1 MRLKIRSRA
10 GEEWLPWTFPG
21 EAFHGKTASSHHAE
35 ALGLCARLYKTPGAA
50 CSGVACSPGSS
61 THREGPGAVPKSESH
76 AGLPVPASSLRT
88 TWSEKSGLQHAAG
101 MTQHGLPVSS
111 GGSGRGCTQSLCGFW
126 DGCLFSPLCIQARNP
141 TSIPQQVSPKMQ
153 SVPGSAITC
162 VGAPGQEADVHS
174 SGG

>member
-21 EAFHGKTASSHHAE
+21 EGFHGKTTSSHHAE
-35 ALGLCARLYKTPGAA
+35 APGLWARLYKTPGAPG
-50 CSGVACSPGSS
+50 SGVACSPGFS
-61 THREGPGAVPKSESH
+61 THREGLGAIPKSESH

-88 TWSEKSGLQHAAG
+88 IWSEESGLQHAAG

-111 GGSGRGCTQSLCGFW
+111 GRSGRGCTQSFCGLW

-141 TSIPQQVSPKMQ
+141 TSVPQQVSPKMQ
-153 SVPGSAITC
+153 SVPGLAITW